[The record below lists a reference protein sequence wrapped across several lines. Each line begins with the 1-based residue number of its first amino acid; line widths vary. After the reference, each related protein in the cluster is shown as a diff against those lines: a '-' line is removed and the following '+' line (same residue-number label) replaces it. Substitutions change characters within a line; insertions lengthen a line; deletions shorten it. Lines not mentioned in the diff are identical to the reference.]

1 MRWSTLGQPRE
12 LEKNMSDLIGIAI
25 LILFGALFAV
35 SEISIA
41 ASRKIK
47 LRVMADEGDDRAQA
61 VIRLQEQPGGFFA
74 MIQIAL
80 NAIAILGGIIG
91 EQTLTPY
98 TSTLV
103 ALVYSGSM
111 AEQIS
116 FVLSFLIITS
126 LFILFADLLPKRIAM
141 IMPEAVAVKIVGL
154 MNGITYALT
163 PFVILFNS
171 ITNLILR
178 IFKMPTVREDVVT
191 TEDIVAMMD
200 AGAEHGSLQQ
210 QEYQLL
216 GNVFE
221 LEGRTLSSAM
231 TTRDA
236 IVYFDIND
244 DSATISAKILE
255 HPHNHFLVCDG
266 HLERVIGSVE
276 SKQILRQLLKGEAAH
291 LDEKMFENELFYL
304 PETLTLSEA
313 LNEFKSAVQPFA
325 IVVNEY
331 AMVVGLV
338 TLKNLMSS
346 FMGNLVTSHGEEQIV
361 QRDANSWLVSGVT
374 PIVELMKLLDIEE
387 FPNNNHYETLAG
399 FLIYMVKRIP
409 KRTDHVIH
417 DGYKFEAIDVDGIK
431 VEQLLIT
438 RLNDTATEANSEA
451 NITP

>member
-1 MRWSTLGQPRE
+1 
-12 LEKNMSDLIGIAI
+12 MSDLFGIAI
-25 LILFGALFAV
+25 LIFFGALFAM

-47 LRVMADEGDDRAQA
+47 LRVMADEGDDKAEA
-61 VIRLQEQPGGFFA
+61 VLRLQEQPGSFFA

-98 TSTLV
+98 TSELV
-103 ALVYSGSM
+103 ALVYSGPM

-116 FVLSFLIITS
+116 FLLSFLAITS

-141 IMPEAVAVKIVGL
+141 IMPEVVAAKVVGL
-154 MNGITYALT
+154 MNVITYALT
-163 PFVILFNS
+163 PLVMLFNS
-171 ITNLILR
+171 ITNLVLR
-178 IFKMPTVREDVVT
+178 IFKMPMVREDVVT

-221 LEGRTLSSAM
+221 LEGRTLPTAM

-236 IVYFDIND
+236 IVYFDIKD
-244 DSATISAKILE
+244 DSETISAKILE
-255 HPHNHFLVCDG
+255 HPHNNFLVCDG
-266 HLERVIGSVE
+266 QLDRVVGSVE
-276 SKQILRQLLKGEAAH
+276 SKQILRQLLKGESAH
-291 LDEKMFENELFYL
+291 LKDSMLQTELFYL

-313 LNEFKSAVQPFA
+313 LNEFKSAMQPFA

-338 TLKNLMSS
+338 TLKDLMSS
-346 FMGNLVTSHGEEQIV
+346 FMGDLVTIHGEEQIV
-361 QRDANSWLVSGVT
+361 QRDANSWLVDGVT
-374 PIVELMKLLDIEE
+374 PIVDLMKLLDIDV
-387 FPNNNHYETLAG
+387 FPNDNQYETLAG
-399 FLIYMVKRIP
+399 FLIYTMKRLP
-409 KRTDHVIH
+409 KRTDYVIH
-417 DGYKFEAIDVDGIK
+417 DGYKFEAIDVDGIR
-431 VEQLLIT
+431 VEQLLVT
-438 RLNDTATEANSEA
+438 RLSEPTAATIETNEGS
-451 NITP
+451 